1 MQMNRPALL
10 LFTAMFT
17 AAEGMNRPALLLF
30 TGEVH
35 ITHDHNRSL
44 TEDVR
49 V

>member
-10 LFTAMFT
+10 LFTSV
-17 AAEGMNRPALLLF
+17 MNRPALLLF